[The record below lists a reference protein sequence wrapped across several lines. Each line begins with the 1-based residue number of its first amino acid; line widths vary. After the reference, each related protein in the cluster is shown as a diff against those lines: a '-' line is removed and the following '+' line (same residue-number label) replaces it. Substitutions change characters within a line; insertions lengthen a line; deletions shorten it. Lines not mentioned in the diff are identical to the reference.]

1 MDLLSFAAVILSSAL
16 GTKSRRRAA
25 ALEPQMAT
33 PGLKDLQC
41 RSRSMQFSSKKI
53 QFAAMMAQAPA
64 HLKNPVGY
72 RVLVSAAMSSYS
84 NLQYGYGQAKPL
96 CLPSMHYV
104 GSGGPSHTRVKL
116 GGG

>member
-1 MDLLSFAAVILSSAL
+1 MQVKIDAVQFEENTICCNDGTSA
-16 GTKSRRRAA
+16 GTS
-25 ALEPQMAT
+25 
-33 PGLKDLQC
+33 
-41 RSRSMQFSSKKI
+41 
-53 QFAAMMAQAPA
+53 
-64 HLKNPVGY
+64 KNPVGY